1 MSIFASV
8 IGSIALLF
16 SGTCF
21 QGAAD
26 QANNCDQSKF
36 QGTWR
41 IVSVESGGKPDN
53 RDNEK
58 YTITFN
64 DNTMTFRDC
73 EDGDQAAVKFQLHK
87 RQSKNHIRFGGVRGI
102 YDFKDGNL
110 LICYS
115 LDGDRPTTFATM
127 IDRPEEV
134 LMILE
139 RIVQPRSAVTR

>member
-1 MSIFASV
+1 V
-8 IGSIALLF
+8 LLF
-16 SGTCF
+16 GSLVGSFVMLIGVAGLQSTTIVAE
-21 QGAAD
+21 G
-26 QANNCDQSKF
+26 CDHAKI

-41 IVSVESGGKPDN
+41 IVSVESGGKSDN

-64 DNTMTFRDC
+64 DSTMTFRDC

-87 RQSKNHIRFGGVRGI
+87 GQSEKHIRFGSVRGI
-102 YDFKDGNL
+102 YDFKDGHL

-115 LDGDRPTTFATM
+115 LDGDRPTRFTTTS
-127 IDRPEEV
+127 DRQEEV

-139 RIVQPRSAVTR
+139 RIEQPRSAATR

>member
-1 MSIFASV
+1 MLLFASLFGSFV
-8 IGSIALLF
+8 MLIGVA
-16 SGTCF
+16 GF
-21 QGAAD
+21 QGRTAVAD
-26 QANNCDQSKF
+26 DCDVARF

-41 IVSVESGGKPDN
+41 ILSVECSGKPDN

-64 DNTMTFRDC
+64 DNMMKFRDC

-87 RQSKNHIRFGGVRGI
+87 GQSEKHIRFGSVRGI
-102 YDFKDGNL
+102 YDFKNGNL

-115 LDGDRPTTFATM
+115 LDGDRPAEFATTS
-127 IDRPEEV
+127 DRPGEV

-139 RIVQPRSAVTR
+139 RLEQP